1 MKGPIGIV
9 LLAALAGGC
18 TYGMTAQKFRPAHD
32 PHGIEATVTTSNGPF
47 AGELIEIRETG
58 LVLHTEIRA
67 SAGTGASQHRLRLVP
82 YGAIRSARFEQL
94 GSGPSISDGRTPSDK
109 TRERLR
115 LLSRFPQG
123 LSPEL
128 LSQLLKE
135 YGQTELAGIER

>member
-9 LLAALAGGC
+9 LVAALAGGC
-18 TYGMTAQKFRPAHD
+18 AYGMTSQKFRPAHD
-32 PHGIEATVTTSNGPF
+32 PHGIETHVTTSNGEI

-58 LVLHTEIRA
+58 LLLA
-67 SAGTGASQHRLRLVP
+67 SETPASNATATAGHRLRLVP
-82 YGAIRSARFEQL
+82 YAAIRASRFEQL
-94 GSGPSISDGRTPSDK
+94 GPGLSISDGRTPSDK